1 MDDSKEPVRGDY
13 IESEGDRRLANTVL
27 VVILVILVGGGIW
40 LANAMIDARK
50 ADECMSS
57 GRRNCNPIEVAPR

>member
-1 MDDSKEPVRGDY
+1 MIQADH
-13 IESEGDRRLANTVL
+13 IHLAINHSPLYAETFAFFL
-27 VVILVILVGGGIW
+27 LLIGGGIW